1 MKKSLNGRG
10 RLLPI
15 TYFDMLIFIEAGKP
29 DQFKKSV
36 GQSVK
41 NKSPINYKPP
51 KSAKS
56 QASKAAKNSDP
67 EVQKQLGIIKGK
79 KAFSSV

>member
-1 MKKSLNGRG
+1 
-10 RLLPI
+10 
-15 TYFDMLIFIEAGKP
+15 MLIFVEAGKP
-29 DQFKKSV
+29 DQFVKSV

-41 NKSPINYKPP
+41 NKQPKINYTPP

-67 EVQKQLGIIKGK
+67 EVQKQLDLIKK
-79 KAFSSV
+79 KNSAA